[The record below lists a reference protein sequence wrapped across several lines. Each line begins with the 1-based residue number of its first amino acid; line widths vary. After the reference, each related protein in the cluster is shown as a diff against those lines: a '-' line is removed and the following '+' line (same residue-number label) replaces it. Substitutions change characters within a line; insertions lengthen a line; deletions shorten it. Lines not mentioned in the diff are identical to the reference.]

1 MFKTKL
7 LLRVQGYAKN
17 YEDFQEILL
26 DILYIMYIVQYTLYS
41 ILYMLYCM
49 YTVHCTGLRI
59 KSCEIEF
66 LVKSSKHIYIDE
78 YILQFPELYLNYSTA
93 VLG

>member
-1 MFKTKL
+1 MQKTMKIF
-7 LLRVQGYAKN
+7 RKFYWI
-17 YEDFQEILL
+17 YC
-26 DILYIMYIVQYTLYS
+26 MYSIHYTVCVQYTLYS
-41 ILYMLYCM
+41 ILYMLYGM